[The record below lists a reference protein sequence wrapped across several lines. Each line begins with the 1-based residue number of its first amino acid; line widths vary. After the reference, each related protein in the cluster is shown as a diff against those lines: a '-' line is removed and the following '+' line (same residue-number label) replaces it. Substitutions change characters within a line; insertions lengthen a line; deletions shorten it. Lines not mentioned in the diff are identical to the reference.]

1 MPLGGVM
8 KLYPNQLQA
17 LRTLLTVWSDN
28 PEKLVGEILDA
39 FEHFYNSHKELQ
51 DALEETG
58 SMLSAY
64 QADANALD
72 FTYAHVE
79 SVTKEI
85 FEGINPINGIGFF
98 HDPSKM
104 SFQQL
109 GVIQYLMGKKIISQE
124 QNSNLLRVLL
134 SWDPADPTKETK
146 ATGAWATKAI
156 AKLESL
162 PDRR

>member
-1 MPLGGVM
+1 M
-8 KLYPNQLQA
+8 KLYPNQLQM

-58 SMLSAY
+58 STLSAY
-64 QADANALD
+64 QADANALE

-79 SVTKEI
+79 SVTEEM
-85 FEGINPINGIGFF
+85 FENINPLHGIGFF
-98 HDPSKM
+98 YDSSKM

-109 GVIQYLMGKKIISQE
+109 GVIKYLMGKKIISQE
-124 QNSNLLRVLL
+124 QNNNLLRVLL
-134 SWDPADPTKETK
+134 SWDPANPKHEAK
-146 ATGAWATKAI
+146 ATGDWARKAI

-162 PDRR
+162 PDKQ